1 MKRIDYAL
9 RKRTRIKRKR
19 LIRPG
24 QIKRRRNSSKE
35 KTLARKLSKT
45 RLQLKLQADLERC

>member
-45 RLQLKLQADLERC
+45 RLQLKLQGDLERC